1 MSLLL
6 STGTLRFN
14 VDPLNEYSDAEIMEA
29 VALSNFLDTFH
40 GRSSLS
46 STTPTCDVLNY
57 TFTEAG
63 STLSQGQKA
72 LLSLARALLQ
82 RRSKVLLMDEISSA
96 IDSASEEIL
105 FKVLHNHMTR
115 NPDSVL
121 IIISHSKAIDSIK
134 SLCNKVIRF
143 EDDNRVH
150 LEDL

>member
-29 VALSNFLDTFH
+29 VALSNFLETFH

-57 TFTEAG
+57 AFTEAG
-63 STLSQGQKA
+63 STLSQGQRQ
-72 LLSLARALLQ
+72 LLSLARALLHQ
-82 RRSKVLLMDEISSA
+82 SKVLLMDEISSA

-115 NPDSVL
+115 NPASVL
-121 IIISHSKAIDSIK
+121 IIISHSKAINSIK
-134 SLCNKVIRF
+134 KLCNKVIRF
-143 EDDNRVH
+143 EDDNRVY